1 MDKDGTDYLVK
12 LNGIGSGDNVE
23 LHGYWDRQAVS
34 LVSQN
39 EDESNYLPTFKAQ
52 EEKIAR
58 KTVFYRQTRRNLYA
72 LAAPMCHPCSGYS
85 LFCLC

>member
-1 MDKDGTDYLVK
+1 MAPTLVK

-34 LVSQN
+34 CVQN
-39 EDESNYLPTFKAQ
+39 EDESDYLPTFKAQ

-58 KTVFYRQTRRNLYA
+58 KTVFTG
-72 LAAPMCHPCSGYS
+72 S
-85 LFCLC
+85 